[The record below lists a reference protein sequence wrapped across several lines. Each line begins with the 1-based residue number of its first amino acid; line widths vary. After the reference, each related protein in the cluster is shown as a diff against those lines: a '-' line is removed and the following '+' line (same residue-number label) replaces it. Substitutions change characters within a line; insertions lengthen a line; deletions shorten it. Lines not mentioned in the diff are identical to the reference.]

1 MGKVDSRESRGPFRA
16 DQLHKGDPY
25 ELSNG
30 HAIRVLPQG
39 GLTSRAQVAGTRALT
54 TDPAVDSSGIDTG
67 FSPEPGT
74 LRAPD
79 IAIGNVTDVPGW
91 VPGVPPLAV
100 EYAGPGQDEK
110 ELDKKIGELSA
121 AGTVWIW
128 VVRTM
133 GPRRVEIYKGA
144 VLVQVALPGQHIEAP
159 GILAN
164 PVLVDALYDDD
175 AANEAALRNLLQR
188 AGYASLDAVRDEG
201 QAEGKAEGKVEGKA
215 EGRAAALLD
224 LLDARNLPVDDAAR
238 ARILGTREEALLSR
252 WLRAAVSASSID
264 DVFA

>member
-1 MGKVDSRESRGPFRA
+1 MGKADTRESRGPFRA

-39 GLTSRAQVAGTRALT
+39 GLTSRAQVAGARALS
-54 TDPAVDSSGIDTG
+54 TDPAVVSSGIDTG

-110 ELDKKIGELSA
+110 ELDKKIGELAA

-133 GPRRVEIYKGA
+133 GPRRVEIYRGA
-144 VLVQVALPGQHIEAP
+144 VLVQVALPGQVIEAP

-164 PVLVDALYDDD
+164 PVPVDALYDDD

-188 AGYASLDAVRDEG
+188 AGYASLDAVRVEG
-201 QAEGKAEGKVEGKA
+201 QAVGKA

-224 LLDARNLPVDDAAR
+224 LLDARKLTVDDATR
-238 ARILGTREEALLSR
+238 ARIFGTRDEALLTR

-264 DVFA
+264 DVFV